1 MIERAA
7 MNHVVAKRYRKG
19 YVLRFWLLGLMGIVS
34 FLILSYA
41 SAAQALHATPAWDA
55 TAAGTVNG
63 HRAFCGLAGQSY
75 NYTLRLQNSFSTT
88 PPKPSTYATS
98 PFGYRCPED
107 STGGPLLCPTQSWRE
122 LGFLLDGATSP
133 T

>member
-1 MIERAA
+1 MIEGGIMSQR
-7 MNHVVAKRYRKG
+7 VERRYRKG
-19 YVLRFWLLGLMGIVS
+19 YVLKFGLMSLMGVIS

-41 SAAQALHATPAWDA
+41 SAAHATQVTLGWGPPA
-55 TAAGTVNG
+55 TGTVDG
-63 HRAFCGLAGQSY
+63 YRAFYRLAGQSY

-107 STGGPLLCPTQSWRE
+107 STGGPLLCPTQSCRE